1 MDGALRLR
9 PPRHELD
16 ARVVAYW
23 RASLALAAA
32 APVVVL
38 VVLAVLIPPARAALL
53 WPAAVVLVVGAA
65 AAMWLP
71 GLWFRLHRWEVTE
84 TAVYHRGGWV
94 AEQFRIAPM
103 SRIQTVDTTRGPL
116 ARRYGLASLVVTTAS
131 AKGPVTIEGLD
142 HEQAAD
148 LAHRLA
154 DVAEH
159 TPGDAT

>member
-9 PPRHELD
+9 PPQHELD
-16 ARVVAYW
+16 VRVVAYW
-23 RASLALAAA
+23 RASLALTVAV
-32 APVVVL
+32 PVVVL

-53 WPAAVVLVVGAA
+53 APAAVVAVVGTVGTL
-65 AAMWLP
+65 WLP
-71 GLWFRLHRWEVTE
+71 HLWFRLHRWEVTE
-84 TAVYHRGGWV
+84 TAVYHRGGWF

-142 HEQAAD
+142 HELAAE

-154 DVAEH
+154 DVAER